1 MRRSILTKSVS
12 LGLLALVGAGCSGVK
27 AIPEGSSQ
35 WDPSPKLRGSLTGT
49 ETVFDAPNQDTDKA
63 DKKSLSSKD
72 IPGSYRDIRAVT
84 PAYLPPLLSSRA
96 DTLPSGAVVFWVEDS
111 SLPIASIQFLW
122 NEGSLGLSPQT
133 SEDLRLLGSML
144 REGGAGQLDPRAVDD
159 TLEELGAELS
169 INFGSLR
176 SQASLQGFTRDIPF
190 LLDLLDTMVHH
201 PRLDTSRLG
210 IVKTEERQDIEHRL
224 DAPAQVLEAAWS
236 QVQYGPSA
244 WTRFSDTAQVSA
256 VTQARLRQALQGRL
270 AAKGAYVAVAGRFD
284 KAQLRQKLSAF
295 FERVPRTA
303 PDSLRVRP
311 ALPALHETGV
321 WIAPVEASQ
330 AFVRIGTRFVRRDN
344 PDFYPLMLA
353 CQVLGSGFGTRLVD
367 RIRSDE
373 GLAYHVGAFAGSDY
387 DREATL
393 GVELQTKSISAQK
406 AIGLV
411 FEEIEKLRRDGFR
424 PGELEKAR
432 KGIRAALPTY
442 FDSPEATAGMFL
454 ESAAWGRRDD
464 HFRVFQRALDTIPDS
479 VVLSTFRRYFVPG
492 ELRVVVAGPKEQMLS
507 NPADGAAPL
516 SRYGKV
522 HELTA
527 TEILK
532 SDKN

>member
-1 MRRSILTKSVS
+1 M
-12 LGLLALVGAGCSGVK
+12 
-27 AIPEGSSQ
+27 
-35 WDPSPKLRGSLTGT
+35 
-49 ETVFDAPNQDTDKA
+49 
-63 DKKSLSSKD
+63 
-72 IPGSYRDIRAVT
+72 
-84 PAYLPPLLSSRA
+84 
-96 DTLPSGAVVFWVEDS
+96 
-111 SLPIASIQFLW
+111 
-122 NEGSLGLSPQT
+122 
-133 SEDLRLLGSML
+133 
-144 REGGAGQLDPRAVDD
+144 
-159 TLEELGAELS
+159 
-169 INFGSLR
+169 
-176 SQASLQGFTRDIPF
+176 
-190 LLDLLDTMVHH
+190 
-201 PRLDTSRLG
+201 
-210 IVKTEERQDIEHRL
+210 
-224 DAPAQVLEAAWS
+224 
-236 QVQYGPSA
+236 QYGPSA

-284 KAQLRQKLSAF
+284 KAQLRRKLSAF
-295 FERVPRTA
+295 FERLPRTA

-311 ALPALHETGV
+311 ALPALHEAGV

-507 NPADGAAPL
+507 NPAWPAKTCCASARP
-516 SRYGKV
+516 RW
-522 HELTA
+522 A
-527 TEILK
+527 TCPSPARWWYRRAFSPKPCPACL
-532 SDKN
+532 